1 MRECP
6 RFSVATTTPVP
17 DLCMLRPTR
26 MHPPMPIKCPK
37 VTSISSEPESNLC
50 PGGRTCSSI
59 SSNSSTNLIISDPAA
74 CSTFPKNRPTTEVRS
89 LNYTLVSFSNQE
101 LQSSTSASQTSE
113 GKADTGFARDPAGKT
128 RTMLPCDNRPSYYSC
143 DNRPSY
149 HSCQKQ
155 LNY

>member
-6 RFSVATTTPVP
+6 RFSVATSTPVP

-59 SSNSSTNLIISDPAA
+59 STNSSTNLIISDQAS
-74 CSTFPKNRPTTEVRS
+74 CSTFPKNRPSTTQVRF

-113 GKADTGFARDPAGKT
+113 GKADTSIARDPAGKT
-128 RTMLPCDNRPSYYSC
+128 RTMLPCDNHPSYYSC

-149 HSCQKQ
+149 IIF
-155 LNY
+155 L